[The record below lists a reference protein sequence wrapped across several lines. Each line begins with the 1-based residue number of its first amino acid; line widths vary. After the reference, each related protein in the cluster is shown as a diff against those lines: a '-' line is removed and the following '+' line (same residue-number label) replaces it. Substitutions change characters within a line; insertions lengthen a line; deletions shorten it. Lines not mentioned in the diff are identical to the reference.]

1 MKHGNIAVFVPLVGC
16 PHRCS
21 FCDQRRIT
29 GQQTVPT
36 ADDVRSAVDKA
47 LSSDKKY
54 DWEIAF
60 FGGSFTAIDRDY
72 MISLLQAAYVY
83 VERGDVSG
91 IRISTRPDAID
102 DDVLPIL
109 KKYGVTAIELGAQS
123 MCDEVLTANGRGHN
137 AQAVRDSSR
146 LIKEYGFS
154 LGLQMMT
161 GLYKS
166 SRERDIY
173 TANEI
178 IALAPDTVRI
188 YPTVTLK
195 GTALEALY
203 NNGSYTPMTL
213 DESVDLCALLLE
225 MFGRNNIE
233 VIRLGLHY
241 SESLMR
247 DIVYDNYH
255 PAFRE
260 LCESRLMLREF
271 IRVCGEMGIDCGG
284 YMTVRVHPSCVSKFV
299 GQKRGNIA
307 LIRER
312 FAIDVKTLADKNVP
326 PLKVI
331 PQIVCGCVSAENAAQ
346 N

>member
-1 MKHGNIAVFVPLVGC
+1 MFVPLIGC

-29 GQQTVPT
+29 GQQAAPT
-36 ADDVRSAVDKA
+36 ADDVKTAVNNALMSA
-47 LSSDKKY
+47 KKY
-54 DWEIAF
+54 DLEIAF
-60 FGGSFTAIDRDY
+60 FGGSFTAIERNY

-83 VERGDVSG
+83 VEKGDVSG
-91 IRISTRPDAID
+91 IRISTRPDAIN
-102 DDVLPIL
+102 DDVLSIL

-123 MCDEVLTANGRGHN
+123 MCDDVLTANGRGHN
-137 AQAVRDSSR
+137 SQTVRESSR

-166 SRERDIY
+166 SSERDIY
-173 TANEI
+173 TAEEI
-178 IALAPDTVRI
+178 IALHPDTVRV

-195 GTALEALY
+195 GTALETLY
-203 NNGSYTPMTL
+203 KNGSYKPMTL

-260 LCESRLMLREF
+260 LCESKLMLDEF
-271 IRVCGEMGIDCGG
+271 FRVCDDENIDSGG
-284 YMTVRVHPSCVSKFV
+284 YMTVRVHPSCVSKFI
-299 GQKRGNIA
+299 GQKRGNIV
-307 LIRER
+307 IIKER
-312 FAIDVKTLADKNVP
+312 FGIDVKTLADKDVP
-326 PLKVI
+326 PLKM
-331 PQIVCGCVSAENAAQ
+331 VCECVSSETAVQGKVRIREEKS
-346 N
+346 